1 MGEVLFGRV
10 PPALKEALTARARER
25 GLSLNAALVE
35 LLERGLEEG
44 AEDGARAALETS
56 LAASARALEQV
67 RAALAA
73 AERRLAQEAERA
85 ELTQGTL
92 RALAERAQS
101 ELGQCPRCR
110 KPVRGSDYLV
120 GGRCPHCGKALT
132 AFLTP
137 RPQVGAP
144 ETPEYLALLGALGG
158 LVALAG
164 AGAGAGAGEAPG

>member
-10 PPALKEALTARARER
+10 PRALKAALAARARAR
-25 GLSLNAALVE
+25 GLSLNGALLE

-44 AEDGARAALETS
+44 EEEGSRAALQAS
-56 LAASARALEQV
+56 LGASARQLEQA
-67 RAALAA
+67 RFELAA
-73 AERRLAQEAERA
+73 AELRLAEQGERA
-85 ELTQGTL
+85 ELLRGVL
-92 RALAERAQS
+92 RALAGRAQS

-110 KPVRGSDYLV
+110 KPVRGFDYLV
-120 GGRCPHCGKALT
+120 GGRCPHCAKALT

-144 ETPEYLALLGALGG
+144 ERDEYLALLGALGG

-164 AGAGAGAGEAPG
+164 AGEAPG

>member
-25 GLSLNAALVE
+25 GLSLNATLVE
-35 LLERGLEEG
+35 LLERGLEDE
-44 AEDGARAALETS
+44 AEESSRAALEAS
-56 LAASARALEQV
+56 LAASERALEEA
-67 RAALAA
+67 RSELAA
-73 AERRLAQEAERA
+73 AERRLAQEGERA
-85 ELTQGTL
+85 ELTRGTL

-101 ELGQCPRCR
+101 ELAQCPRCR
-110 KPVRGSDYLV
+110 KPVRGLDYLV
-120 GGRCPHCGKALT
+120 GGRCPHCDKALT

-144 ETPEYLALLGALGG
+144 ERDEYLALLGALGG

-164 AGAGAGAGEAPG
+164 GGAGQAPG